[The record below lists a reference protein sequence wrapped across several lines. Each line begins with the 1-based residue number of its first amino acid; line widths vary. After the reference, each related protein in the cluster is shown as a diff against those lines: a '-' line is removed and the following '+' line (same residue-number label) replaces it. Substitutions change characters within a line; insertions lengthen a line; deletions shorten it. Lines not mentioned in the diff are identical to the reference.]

1 MRINLIRR
9 SVILRAIAIFIWL
22 PLQVF
27 AQAGTARLAGCADP
41 AKLADGLKALQE
53 LPWAGISPEHV
64 AQIWPTETKGET
76 CDHCIRLVSDG
87 RVIENEL
94 FCGES
99 LHFDTGQEPESDAW
113 QKARLESIAI
123 KYTTRTAK
131 ERDLVEKL
139 LTDSVIRGRKVEE
152 GRGVMTGLGWTRD
165 LRWTDQQPEVR
176 TCDLSIARQ
185 HLEAKWRRSGMEW
198 LVIFGLSCEPVK

>member
-22 PLQVF
+22 PVQLF

-41 AKLADGLKALQE
+41 AKLADGLKALQD

-64 AQIWPTETKGET
+64 SQIWPTETKGET

-87 RVIENEL
+87 RVIANEL

-99 LHFDTGQEPESDAW
+99 LHFDTSHGSESEAW
-113 QKARLESIAI
+113 QKARLESVAI

-131 ERDLVEKL
+131 QLDLVEKL
-139 LTDSVIRGRKVEE
+139 LTESVIRDRKVEE
-152 GRGVMTGLGWTRD
+152 GRGVLTGLGRTRE
-165 LRWTDQQPEVR
+165 LSWTDQQPEVR
-176 TCDLSIARQ
+176 TCVLSTTRQ
-185 HLEAKWRRSGMEW
+185 HLDAKWRRFGMDW
-198 LVIFGLSCEPVK
+198 LAIFDLSCEPVK